1 MSFATYSDILLKSQ
15 IVKGVTICLVDK
27 IVYLCIYY

>member
-1 MSFATYSDILLKSQ
+1 MSFTTYYDILLKSQ

-27 IVYLCIYY
+27 IVYLCIKF